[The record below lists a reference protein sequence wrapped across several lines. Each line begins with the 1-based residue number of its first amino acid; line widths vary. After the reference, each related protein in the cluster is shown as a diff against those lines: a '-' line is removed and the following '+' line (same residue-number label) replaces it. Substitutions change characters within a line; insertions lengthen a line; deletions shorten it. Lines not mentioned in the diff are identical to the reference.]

1 MHISRV
7 QKPKEMC
14 VRVQANEKKLT
25 TNIHSF
31 QIVDKEVPLRATNV

>member
-1 MHISRV
+1 MHIARV

-14 VRVQANEKKLT
+14 VRAKQTKKKPT